1 MNRGCTESS
10 NAGRDMARI
19 LIVDDDRGMKELLQ
33 IILEKEGYVVDAVE
47 SGKAAIHQF
56 RKKNYDLVLTDL
68 KMPRMDGIDVLRQ
81 IKDTSPDTVVILIT
95 AYASGDTALAAM
107 REGAYD
113 YLEKNFDIEDLKTMV
128 REALR
133 KKGVEKTEDVPA
145 SKSAED
151 TVHFGGI
158 VGRSR
163 EMLKVYAHVKKVAET
178 PANVLILGE
187 SGTGKELV
195 ARAIHENSSR
205 RSRPFVAINCG
216 GVPENLLESEFFGY
230 MKGSFTG
237 AYSDKMGLFEVASG
251 GTVFLDEIAELP
263 PVLQVKVLRAV
274 QEKSFR
280 RIGGSED
287 ITVDFRLISA
297 THQNLQEKVKNG
309 TFRDDLYYRLNV
321 IPIRIPPLRNRKE
334 DLPILTKHF
343 IEKYSRE
350 FGKEVK
356 RISAYAME
364 LLMEY
369 EFPGNVRELENI
381 IERSVALETS
391 NIILPE
397 NLVISKEQ
405 QHAKGFTMEP
415 EIPEGGLDLND
426 TLASI
431 EAGIIRKALEKAKGS
446 KTRAAELL
454 HVSLPSFLHRLK
466 KLNLF

>member
-1 MNRGCTESS
+1 MG
-10 NAGRDMARI
+10 RI

-33 IILEKEGYVVDAVE
+33 IMLEKEGYDVDAVE
-47 SGKAAIHQF
+47 SGKAAIHQC
-56 RKKNYDLVLTDL
+56 RKKKYDLVLTDL
-68 KMPRMDGIDVLRQ
+68 KMPRVDGIDVLKG
-81 IKDTSPDTVVILIT
+81 IKEISPDTVVILIT

-128 REALR
+128 QEALR
-133 KKGVEKTEDVPA
+133 KKGLGSPDDA
-145 SKSAED
+145 FLAQSGDDALY
-151 TVHFGGI
+151 FGNI

-163 EMLKVYAHVKKVAET
+163 EMLKVYSHVKKVADT

-205 RSRPFVAINCG
+205 GNRQFVAINCG
-216 GVPENLLESEFFGY
+216 GLPENLLESELFGY

-263 PVLQVKVLRAV
+263 PVLQVKLLRAV

-287 ITVDFRLISA
+287 ITIDFRLISA
-297 THQNLQEKVKNG
+297 THQNLQEKVKNRS
-309 TFRDDLYYRLNV
+309 FREDLYYRLNV
-321 IPIRIPPLRNRKE
+321 IPIKIPPLRKRKE
-334 DLPILTKHF
+334 DIPILTKYF
-343 IEKYSRE
+343 IEKYSKE
-350 FGKEVK
+350 FGKEIK
-356 RISAYAME
+356 KISAYAME

-397 NLVISKEQ
+397 NLVISRDQ
-405 QHAKGFTMEP
+405 QHESLFPPEP
-415 EIPEGGLDLND
+415 EIPDGGLDLNE
-426 TLASI
+426 TLAEVERSF
-431 EAGIIRKALEKAKGS
+431 IRKALQKAGGS
-446 KTRAAELL
+446 KKKTAELL
-454 HVSLPSFLHRLK
+454 KVSYDSLKHRIE
-466 KLNLF
+466 KLGIS